1 MRWATLAGCALGG
14 AIALASPGVA
24 KEPPYWGDLGSV
36 IGFGMACDAI
46 RHRQEMYRS
55 CFGKAA
61 RAMGWDVD
69 DAYIGKFLGQM
80 QLMSVED
87 RYDNHLEICGSVD
100 RMKDQIVAFD
110 RRVERC
116 GN

>member
-1 MRWATLAGCALGG
+1 MRCRALAGCVLGG
-14 AIALASPGVA
+14 AILLASA
-24 KEPPYWGDLGSV
+24 AEAEEPPYWGDLGSL

-61 RAMGWDVD
+61 RAIGWNVD

-87 RYDNHLEICGSVD
+87 RYDNHQEICGSVD
-100 RMKDQIVAFD
+100 RLKDQIVAFD
-110 RRVERC
+110 RHVERC